1 MNAFYLNTFA
11 YLYVISNML
20 LILGVL
26 GKIICYYYLVNVYC
40 IICVYDPVPC
50 TGTNMPTI
58 ILEMLLQYFSEFLAT
73 TVVFN

>member
-26 GKIICYYYLVNVYC
+26 GKIVCYYYLVNVYC
-40 IICVYDPVPC
+40 IICVYDP
-50 TGTNMPTI
+50 GTNMPTI
-58 ILEMLLQYFSEFLAT
+58 ILETLLQYFSEFLAT